1 MKKREFLDLLKFYLK
16 DMPNIMIDD
25 IISDYEEHFQIAI
38 ENGKTEEQ
46 ICNELGSPELIAK
59 DYINNEKGRFRPSI
73 NENKD
78 SNTQQ
83 RKNKKEKSNTSIGII
98 ILCIIGA
105 LFLIPPVFGI
115 GVALIATIFAFIVA
129 IIALVIS
136 IIISIFAAGFS
147 LVVLGISIPMY
158 GIFSFISIPNIFL
171 LLHPVTRFF
180 LSVASISLGIL
191 IIYFG
196 FMVIYGVFK
205 LIKKI
210 FIAITWKINKRRQAK
225 W

>member
-25 IISDYEEHFQIAI
+25 IISDYEEHFQIAM
-38 ENGKTEEQ
+38 ENGKTEAQ
-46 ICNELGSPELIAK
+46 ICDELGSPELIAN
-59 DYINNEKGRFRPSI
+59 DYINNEKRRFKPTI
-73 NENKD
+73 NEFKENNNEK
-78 SNTQQ
+78 TV
-83 RKNKKEKSNTSIGII
+83 NKKEKSNTSIIII

-105 LFLIPPVFGI
+105 IFLIPPVFGI
-115 GVALIATIFAFIVA
+115 GIALIASIFAFILA

-136 IIISIFAAGFS
+136 IIITIFAAGFS
-147 LVVLGISIPMY
+147 LIVFGIGIPMS
-158 GIFSFISIPNIFL
+158 GVFSYISIPNIFL
-171 LLHPVTRFF
+171 LLHPVTKFF
-180 LSVASISLGIL
+180 LSIASISLGIL

-196 FMVIYGVFK
+196 VIVMYGVFK

-225 W
+225 